1 MVTVSAASTSPAVR
15 TWSRRAGTALAA
27 LAAAYLAVRFLRR
40 GGEPAFA
47 DIPAVVWLC
56 AAGLAIACAAADV
69 LLALAWRAL
78 LEMQGAHAGRAWSIR
93 TYGVSQIAKYLP
105 GNVGHFVSRQLLGAS
120 AGVSQAA
127 LARSSLYEIA
137 SLAATGVLLGLSALP
152 LIDGRLFGWA
162 APPAAAAIVLAALA
176 AVRLAAGARPAQ
188 ALAAHLLFLLATSL
202 IFAALLA
209 LTAPDAGRGLSWPTV
224 CGAYAAAWFAGL
236 VTPGAPAGI
245 GVRELVLVFL
255 LDGHAS
261 EQDLLPTLV
270 LSRAVTVLG
279 DTIFF
284 GAAAWAGRRAG
295 PDG

>member
-1 MVTVSAASTSPAVR
+1 MATVSAASASPAVR

-47 DIPAVVWLC
+47 DVPAVVWLC
-56 AAGLAIACAAADV
+56 AAGLSIACAGANL

-78 LEMQGAHAGRAWSIR
+78 LEMQGAHASRAWSIR
-93 TYGVSQIAKYLP
+93 TYGVSQIARYLP

-120 AGVSQAA
+120 AGVPQAV

-137 SLAATGVLLGLSALP
+137 SLAAAGVLLALPALP

-162 APPAAAAIVLAALA
+162 APATAAIVLAALA
-176 AVRLAAGARPAQ
+176 AVRLAAGTRPAR
-188 ALAAHLLFLLATSL
+188 ALASHLLFLLA
-202 IFAALLA
+202 AALVFTA
-209 LTAPDAGRGLSWPTV
+209 LLVLNSPDAGRGLSWPTV
-224 CGAYAAAWFAGL
+224 CGAYAAAWLAGF
-236 VTPGAPAGI
+236 VTPGAPAGL